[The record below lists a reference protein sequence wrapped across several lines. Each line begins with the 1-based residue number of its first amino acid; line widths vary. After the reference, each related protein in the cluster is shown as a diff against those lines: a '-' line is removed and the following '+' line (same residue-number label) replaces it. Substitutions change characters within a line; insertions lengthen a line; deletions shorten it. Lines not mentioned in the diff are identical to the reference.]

1 MRSNKV
7 TILTTA
13 LFFAI
18 SVFSLSVMLSAPKIS
33 WAEEDNLV
41 LGKKLYD
48 QFCAQCHGEKG
59 KGDGENAESMDPVP
73 RDLTDSSEEY
83 MSKLTNEEIV
93 EVITKGGAGIDKSPK
108 MPHFGMT
115 LSDYEIA
122 GLCDY
127 VRTLHPNNVGQVIHA
142 GLSKERPKAEVNDVE
157 IGEPKGKRALKIA
170 KRYFKK
176 NACGACHQVRGRGG
190 TSGPALDGIGSKMS
204 DKEIFKVIKDPLNNK
219 DDSKMPNLA
228 LSDDVAIAITQYL
241 LSL

>member
-1 MRSNKV
+1 MRSNKIV
-7 TILTTA
+7 ILRTV

-18 SVFSLSVMLSAPKIS
+18 SVFSVSVMLSAPKIS
-33 WAEEDNLV
+33 WAQGDNLV

-59 KGDGENAESMDPVP
+59 KGDGENAEYLDPVP
-73 RDLTDSSEEY
+73 RDLTDSSEDY

-93 EVITKGGAGIDKSPK
+93 EVIAKGGAGIDKSPK

-127 VRTLHPNNVGQVIHA
+127 IRTLHPNNAGQVDHA
-142 GLSKERPKAEVNDVE
+142 GLSMERPKATVNDVE

-176 NACGACHQVRGRGG
+176 NACGACHQVRGKGG
-190 TSGPALDGIGSKMS
+190 TSGPALDGINAKMS
-204 DKEIFKVIKDPLNNK
+204 DKEIYKVIKDPLGVK
-219 DDSKMPNLA
+219 EDSEMPNLA
-228 LSDDVAIAITQYL
+228 LSDDVAVAITQYL